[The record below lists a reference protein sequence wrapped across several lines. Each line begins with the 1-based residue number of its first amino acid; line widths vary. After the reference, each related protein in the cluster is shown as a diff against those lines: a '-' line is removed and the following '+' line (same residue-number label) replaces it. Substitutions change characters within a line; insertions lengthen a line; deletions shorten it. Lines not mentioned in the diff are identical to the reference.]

1 MNVTLSSSV
10 KIEVIVKIE
19 YFYSKTPK
27 SEVIQNLKY
36 VESQHG
42 TASKNTGFMSKHW
55 YVKILR
61 EIACRLCV

>member
-36 VESQHG
+36 VESQRG

-55 YVKILR
+55 YV
-61 EIACRLCV
+61 